1 MIRAL
6 TFDEFD
12 RFLTSLAC
20 GQRVAVGVSGGADSL
35 ALALLLA
42 QWQRQEAGREVHV
55 LTVDHGL
62 RAEAA
67 HEAEQVQQWMRA
79 AGLSHKTLVWE
90 GEKPQGAI
98 QAAARSARYDLMAHY
113 CLEHNIRDL
122 LVAHHGDDQ
131 AETFLMRLQRG
142 SGVDGL
148 AAMAPSTP
156 LTARGAE
163 MRLLRPLLSVP
174 RARLVRFMEVAE
186 HPWIEDP
193 SNTDEQ
199 YLRVQVRQ
207 ALDVLEGL
215 GLGRE
220 RLVTTARHMARARGA
235 LESAV
240 AQFLA
245 QFCVRHKWGAV
256 RVELAPFRAL
266 PDEISLR
273 VLARLFQAVAGA
285 FYAPRFAKLEAL
297 WKDLD
302 EGTIEGARTLGGVQL
317 FPDPEGFWL
326 CREISAATETFALPL
341 QGGGEWD
348 NRFCVSWRGDAV
360 NLKGTLSVGVEVRV
374 LGLEAMRALKDGF
387 CDELVGL
394 PRPLFQALA
403 CCPALFKDNRLVG
416 LPEGVLTREECSLE
430 TNLLDLIDKV
440 QCVPIWDR
448 ELDFIPFY
456 SSS

>member
-1 MIRAL
+1 MTRAL

-98 QAAARSARYDLMAHY
+98 QAAARSARYDLMVDY

-122 LVAHHGDDQ
+122 LVAHHEDDQ

-156 LTARGAE
+156 LVTRGAE
-163 MRLLRPLLSVP
+163 VRLLRPFLSVP
-174 RARLVRFMEVAE
+174 RARLVRFMEVIE
-186 HPWIEDP
+186 HPWMEDP

-207 ALDVLEGL
+207 ALDVLDGL

-240 AQFLA
+240 SQFLA
-245 QFCVRHKWGAV
+245 QYCVRHKWGAV

-273 VLARLFQAVAGA
+273 VLACLFQAVAGA
-285 FYAPRFAKLEAL
+285 SYAPRFAKLEAL

-302 EGTIEGARTLGGVQL
+302 EGGIEGARTLGGVQL

-326 CREISAATETFALPL
+326 CREISAAAETFALPP
-341 QGGGEWD
+341 QGSSAWD
-348 NRFCVSWRGDAV
+348 NRFVVSWEGDEADP
-360 NLKGTLSVGVEVRV
+360 LSAGVDVRA
-374 LGLEAMRALKDGF
+374 LGLEAMRALKDRF
-387 CDELVGL
+387 CDELLGL

-403 CCPALFKDNRLVG
+403 CCPALFRDDRLVG
-416 LPEGVLTREECSLE
+416 LPEGVLNREECSLE
-430 TNLLDLIDKV
+430 TNLLDLTDKV

-448 ELDFIPFY
+448 ELDFISFY